1 MSPQRHIPRKPHPN
15 GLVNYTATTKTFHE
29 PCLIDLEP
37 DYIINDPKNTRSS
50 LIQILFRWIWSLKP
64 YVTIDAG
71 FPGADIV
78 CAEGS
83 RHYFH
88 DLDKFWAQEGL
99 LSSPKVDLSRL
110 EADCT
115 DGTQRPSLVA
125 QSK

>member
-37 DYIINDPKNTRSS
+37 DYIINDPKNPRSS
-50 LIQILFRWIWSLKP
+50 LIQILFRWSWPLKP

-78 CAEGS
+78 CAEGP

-88 DLDKFWAQEGL
+88 DLDKF
-99 LSSPKVDLSRL
+99 
-110 EADCT
+110 
-115 DGTQRPSLVA
+115 
-125 QSK
+125 